1 MNKYVL
7 TVIIT
12 SYNRAE
18 LCLRS
23 LKSVPR
29 FDNIEIIIVDDGST
43 DNLGKLIDPLLSDR
57 IKYFYKE
64 NGGAASAKN
73 FGANKSSGKYILFL
87 DSDDY
92 FSSEAAFKN
101 IVDLCKDSTVDFLFS
116 ESITV
121 LKNGKVETEVT
132 PFNLSNGDIYEYVLA
147 SPLNYPGKPS
157 YVFRRLSFLK
167 VNGFDEKTKWG
178 DAVLF
183 WRLFLSNATYQSIKI
198 TNYVYDQS
206 SENSVSRGNHSAEHF
221 SEILDTVY
229 RSYISIESILKIKG
243 YTGNWLIIILA
254 LSIKSKKYS
263 MITSIILKLA
273 ASPISSFKAVLYI
286 LHRRFHRG

>member
-1 MNKYVL
+1 MDKYVL

-12 SYNRAE
+12 AYNRAE

-23 LKSVPR
+23 LKSVPKL
-29 FDNIEIIIVDDGST
+29 DNIEIIIVDDGSK
-43 DNLGKLIDPLLSDR
+43 DNLGELISPLLSDR
-57 IKYFYKE
+57 IKYFYKD

-73 FGANKSSGKYILFL
+73 FGAKKSSGKYILFL
-87 DSDDY
+87 D
-92 FSSEAAFKN
+92 
-101 IVDLCKDSTVDFLFS
+101 TVDFLYS

-121 LKNGKVETEVT
+121 LKDGKIETEET
-132 PFNLSNGDIYEYVLA
+132 PFKLSKGNIYEYVLA

-157 YVFRRLSFLK
+157 YVFRRLSFLN
-167 VNGFDEKTKWG
+167 VSGFDEKTKWG

-183 WRLFLSNATYQSIKI
+183 WRLFLSNATYQPIKI

-221 SEILDTVY
+221 SEILDTIY
-229 RSYISIESILKIKG
+229 RSYISIESILKLKG
-243 YTGNWLIIILA
+243 YAYNWLIIILA
-254 LSIKSKKYS
+254 LSIKSKKYR
-263 MITSIILKLA
+263 MVIDIILKLA

-286 LHRRFHRG
+286 LRRRFHRG

>member
-1 MNKYVL
+1 MDKYVL

-12 SYNRAE
+12 AYNRAE

-23 LKSVPR
+23 LKSVPKL
-29 FDNIEIIIVDDGST
+29 DNIEIIIVDDGSI
-43 DNLGKLIDPLLSDR
+43 DNLGELISPLLSDR
-57 IKYFYKE
+57 IKYFYKD

-73 FGANKSSGKYILFL
+73 FGAKKSSGKYILFL

-92 FSSEAAFKN
+92 FSSESAFRN
-101 IVDLCKDSTVDFLFS
+101 IVDLCKNSTVDFLYS

-121 LKNGKVETEVT
+121 LKNGKVETEET
-132 PFNLSNGDIYEYVLA
+132 PFKLSKGNIYEYVLA

-157 YVFRRLSFLK
+157 YVFRRLSFLN
-167 VNGFDEKTKWG
+167 VSGFDEKTKWG

-183 WRLFLSNATYQSIKI
+183 WRLFLSNATYQPIKV

-221 SEILDTVY
+221 SEILDTIY
-229 RSYISIESILKIKG
+229 RSYISIESILKLKG
-243 YTGNWLIIILA
+243 YAYNWLIIILA
-254 LSIKSKKYS
+254 LSIKSKKYR
-263 MITSIILKLA
+263 MIINIILKLA

-286 LHRRFHRG
+286 LRRRFHRG